1 MSRPYMN
8 ESFARQG
15 KRRRKNRMA
24 LPAILLAALC
34 LAGVLAAAIAMR
46 GERGPDSTH
55 PSVTQPQTE
64 QTELAAVPPTQE
76 PTVPLPDDATFAPES
91 RKPTEKSTSS
101 GKETAK
107 TDNSYFQDAVFIG
120 DSRTEGLG
128 NSGLLGGATF
138 YAYKGL
144 MVDTVF
150 TKQVISEGGQ
160 KLTVV
165 DALRRHKYGK
175 VYIML
180 GVNEL
185 GWASEDIFIKRYGKL
200 VDEVKR
206 IDPDSKVYVQSIL
219 PVSRAKSDQGIYTNE
234 RIRLYNRLMKEMCA
248 EKGVK
253 YLDIYSAV
261 VNNSGA
267 LPEDA
272 AVDGVHLNM
281 AYCKK
286 WANYLRSHTA

>member
-1 MSRPYMN
+1 MN

-15 KRRRKNRMA
+15 ERRKKNRM
-24 LPAILLAALC
+24 LLIAILLAALC
-34 LAGVLAAAIAMR
+34 VAGVIAAAIAMG
-46 GERGPDSTH
+46 GEREPAEDSTR
-55 PSVTQPQTE
+55 PLSTQPQTG
-64 QTELAAVPPTQE
+64 LAAAPPAQE
-76 PTVPLPDDATFAPES
+76 QTVPLPNEATFAPET
-91 RKPTEKSTSS
+91 REPTEKSTSS
-101 GKETAK
+101 GANSGK
-107 TDNSYFQDAVFIG
+107 TDNSYFQNAVFIG

-128 NSGLLGGATF
+128 NSGLMGDATF

-144 MVDTVF
+144 MVDTAF

-165 DALRRHKYGK
+165 DALRKHKYGK

-200 VDEVKR
+200 IDEIKR
-206 IDPDSKVYVQSIL
+206 IEPNSKVYVQSIL
-219 PVSRAKSDQGIYTNE
+219 PVSKAKSDKGIYTNE
-234 RIRLYNRLMKEMCA
+234 RIRLYNRLMKAMCA
-248 EKGVK
+248 EKNVK
-253 YLDIYSAV
+253 YLDIYSAM
-261 VNNSGA
+261 VNSSGA